1 MALLRGFSG
10 LSVVKCDPR
19 GTQKIGQ
26 SFQLSKQLASSQEA
40 APGESPRASRQ
51 SLRDTCVDAPE
62 MVALRGD
69 NTAVLGALLGE
80 EMGGTK
86 NKGGASPGS
95 PFVYPK
101 TLVLKVS
108 AYHPAPPEARHRLP
122 RKLVPHRCPVPPP
135 PALTLGLVRDSEELS
150 GKNHRLLY
158 PGMRRAL
165 SGLGWLGLRSLPS
178 SSKCFCVFSL
188 QDPVE
193 NGAVASA
200 ETQKIDPA
208 TEPQFKVVDWDK
220 DLVDWQKPLLWQVG
234 HLGEKYDEW
243 VHQPVARP
251 IRLFHSDLIEAFSK
265 TVWYSVPIIWV
276 PLVLYLSWS
285 YYRTLS
291 QDNTRLFASFTTDYS
306 VAVPKSMF
314 PGLFVLGMLFWTLV
328 EYVIHRFLFHMKPPS
343 DSHYL
348 IMLHF
353 VMHGQHHKAPFD
365 GSRLVFPPVPA
376 SLVIAFFYVF
386 LRLILPEAVAGI
398 IFAGGLLGYVLY
410 DMTHY
415 YLHFGSP
422 HKGSYLYNMK
432 AHHVKHHF
440 EYQKS
445 GFGIS
450 TKLWDYFFHTLIPEE
465 SHPKMQ

>member
-1 MALLRGFSG
+1 MA
-10 LSVVKCDPR
+10 
-19 GTQKIGQ
+19 
-26 SFQLSKQLASSQEA
+26 
-40 APGESPRASRQ
+40 
-51 SLRDTCVDAPE
+51 
-62 MVALRGD
+62 
-69 NTAVLGALLGE
+69 
-80 EMGGTK
+80 
-86 NKGGASPGS
+86 
-95 PFVYPK
+95 
-101 TLVLKVS
+101 
-108 AYHPAPPEARHRLP
+108 PAPPPAASFSPAEVQRRLAAGACWVRRGASLYDLTGFVRHHPGGEQLLRARAGQDISADLDGP
-122 RKLVPHRCPVPPP
+122 PHRHSDNARRWLEQYYVGELRVDPQVGPTVP
-135 PALTLGLVRDSEELS
+135 
-150 GKNHRLLY
+150 
-158 PGMRRAL
+158 
-165 SGLGWLGLRSLPS
+165 SLPC
-178 SSKCFCVFSL
+178 KSL
-188 QDPVE
+188 SHP
-193 NGAVASA
+193 GLSC
-200 ETQKIDPA
+200 
-208 TEPQFKVVDWDK
+208 
-220 DLVDWQKPLLWQVG
+220 
-234 HLGEKYDEW
+234 
-243 VHQPVARP
+243 R
-251 IRLFHSDLIEAFSK
+251 
-265 TVWYSVPIIWV
+265 YSVPIIWV

-291 QDNTRLFASFTTDYS
+291 QDNIRLFASFTTDYS

-314 PGLFVLGMLFWTLV
+314 AGLFVLGMLFWTLV
-328 EYVIHRFLFHMKPPS
+328 EYLIHRFLFHMKPPS

>member
-1 MALLRGFSG
+1 MSSGAWRPVPAGSVAGPASTTSPASCGIIRG
-10 LSVVKCDPR
+10 
-19 GTQKIGQ
+19 
-26 SFQLSKQLASSQEA
+26 ASSCCWRGLARTSVPTWMGHLTDTRTTPA
-40 APGESPRASRQ
+40 AGWSSTMWANCERTR
-51 SLRDTCVDAPE
+51 RDPT
-62 MVALRGD
+62 
-69 NTAVLGALLGE
+69 
-80 EMGGTK
+80 
-86 NKGGASPGS
+86 
-95 PFVYPK
+95 
-101 TLVLKVS
+101 
-108 AYHPAPPEARHRLP
+108 
-122 RKLVPHRCPVPPP
+122 
-135 PALTLGLVRDSEELS
+135 
-150 GKNHRLLY
+150 
-158 PGMRRAL
+158 
-165 SGLGWLGLRSLPS
+165 
-178 SSKCFCVFSL
+178 
-188 QDPVE
+188 E

-200 ETQKIDPA
+200 ETQKTDPA
-208 TEPQFKVVDWDK
+208 IEPQFKVVDWDK
-220 DLVDWQKPLLWQVG
+220 DLVDWRKPLLWQVG

-285 YYRTLS
+285 YYRTLT
-291 QDNTRLFASFTTDYS
+291 QDNIRLFASFTRDYS
-306 VAVPKSMF
+306 VMVPESVF
-314 PGLFVLGMLFWTLV
+314 IGLFVLGMLIWTLV
-328 EYVIHRFLFHMKPPS
+328 EYLIHRFLFHMKPPS
-343 DSHYL
+343 NSHYL

-376 SLVIAFFYVF
+376 SVVIAFFYVF

-398 IFAGGLLGYVLY
+398 LFAGGLLGYVLY

-465 SHPKMQ
+465 AHPKMQ